1 MSSLFLFRTSE
12 AGKFSTVERS
22 FDIAAVGITEGEAIA
37 KERKIEDISYSFL
50 RIKIVK
56 KILVLISNHDK

>member
-37 KERKIEDISYSFL
+37 IERKIEDISYSFL
-50 RIKIVK
+50 RISSY
-56 KILVLISNHDK
+56 ILTVLLNTKL

>member
-50 RIKIVK
+50 RISFS
-56 KILVLISNHDK
+56 IL